1 MPTTDENEPITVEIF
16 DHLVRLAQIELNQ
29 DEAEYLR
36 AELNGQMNA
45 IRELESI
52 ELPSDVPITSHGV
65 PYQAG
70 IRPALREDTTQTS
83 DLADRILEGA
93 PEIKERYLVVPDIPH
108 VELE

>member
-1 MPTTDENEPITVEIF
+1 MPIASEKEPVTAEIF
-16 DHLVRLAQIELNQ
+16 SHLVQLAQIELTE

-52 ELPSDVPITSHGV
+52 ELPPGVAITSHGV
-65 PYQAG
+65 PYEAA
-70 IRPALREDTTQTS
+70 IRPALREDKAQTS
-83 DLADRILEGA
+83 DLADLILAGA
-93 PEIKERYLVVPDIPH
+93 PQLKERYLVVPDIPH